1 MEMKEIELKLEE
13 LNKKLNNVEL
23 SMKNIKEHIEFLK
36 EKEMNYL
43 EWEEQLNT
51 FKYAKIDL
59 EKKISILNDA
69 EDILSGIGI

>member
-1 MEMKEIELKLEE
+1 MKEIELKLDE
-13 LNKKLNNVEL
+13 LNKKIDNVEL

-43 EWEEQLNT
+43 DWEEQLNT

-59 EKKISILNDA
+59 ENKKSILNNA
-69 EDILSGIGI
+69 LDILSGIGI

>member
-1 MEMKEIELKLEE
+1 MKEIELKLDE
-13 LNKKLNNVEL
+13 LNKKIDNVEL

-43 EWEEQLNT
+43 DWEEQLNT

-59 EKKISILNDA
+59 ENKISILNNA
-69 EDILSGIGI
+69 LDILSGIGV